1 MDKDEKASAANC
13 GVRLLR
19 LRAEQARRRSL
30 G

>member
-19 LRAEQARRRSL
+19 LRAELAETDRL
-30 G
+30 K

>member
-13 GVRLLR
+13 GMRLLR
-19 LRAEQARRRSL
+19 LRAERVRHRSL